1 MCYLVPNTKIMVEYL
16 EIDEDSRLFL
26 PQKKQ
31 LLFSRRNEVEEWEK
45 EYKGYVKIVRIGE
58 YKNQ

>member
-1 MCYLVPNTKIMVEYL
+1 MVEYL